1 MPFSAFPL
9 PLCCCKYACPQHSV
23 HCTSMWRLSHIN
35 TIVSILHIKVD
46 LAGFTSVVN
55 WLYVTKPSLI
65 RCALDDDHL
74 TLFRVVGNMNIP
86 STDWKMW
93 TQIVY
98 YNKWTIFRTLWAQD
112 HFSHNTGSGEGDSLG
127 RGSYNVVVA
136 IDMCVWFLI
145 ISHEIWLYFSLHYS
159 VVLCIL

>member
-35 TIVSILHIKVD
+35 TIVLILHIKVD

-74 TLFRVVGNMNIP
+74 TLFRVVGNIP

-112 HFSHNTGSGEGDSLG
+112 HFSHNTGSGEGDTLG

-145 ISHEIWLYFSLHYS
+145 ISHDIWLYFYLHYS